1 MHCAVVLIGRV
12 GLQLELLHDLLHVLD
27 LIFVPD
33 QECVGRVH
41 NDEVFD
47 AHCSHDAAL
56 ALNEAITAIDGHHF
70 PHEAITRL
78 VRGDEGTQR
87 FPGTH
92 ITPTVPISP
101 YGVSKLMTEWILRD
115 VSSAHDLSYAA
126 LRYFNVAGADPA
138 GRTGQSTPNATHLI
152 KVASQAVVGR
162 RDEVEIFGEDYDT
175 PDGTCIRDY
184 IHVSDLAASHVD
196 ALQCLIDKNENL
208 VLNCGYGHG
217 YSVRE
222 ILNAVEAE
230 APNHLNIQG
239 APRRAGDPP
248 SLVADVAR
256 IRNVLDWQPRYDDLH
271 FIVRTAIEWEKKLAA
286 ES

>member
-1 MHCAVVLIGRV
+1 MLPPKH
-12 GLQLELLHDLLHVLD
+12 
-27 LIFVPD
+27 
-33 QECVGRVH
+33 
-41 NDEVFD
+41 
-47 AHCSHDAAL
+47 
-56 ALNEAITAIDGHHF
+56 
-70 PHEAITRL
+70 
-78 VRGDEGTQR
+78 
-87 FPGTH
+87 
-92 ITPTVPISP
+92 
-101 YGVSKLMTEWILRD
+101 
-115 VSSAHDLSYAA
+115 
-126 LRYFNVAGADPA
+126 
-138 GRTGQSTPNATHLI
+138 
-152 KVASQAVVGR
+152 
-162 RDEVEIFGEDYDT
+162 
-175 PDGTCIRDY
+175 
-184 IHVSDLAASHVD
+184 LAASHVD